1 MAKKK
6 KEFKD
11 DSPKAPF
18 WMTTYGDMVTL
29 LLTFFILMFAM
40 STISERKFMQ
50 AARSLQE
57 ALGGGIMEGSISVI
71 GEESMTT
78 GTSGLTRA
86 DIDIL
91 ETLEQIA
98 AMMEDEALSEMTSM
112 EIIGAGEVLIR
123 LGDEMLFDPGKAVLK
138 PGARRILR
146 GITESI
152 IGTTQKL
159 WVEGHTDNVPIY
171 SRQFPSNWELS
182 TARALSVVKY
192 LQRLG
197 IPSDQLAAVG
207 HSEYVP
213 LTTNDTPQG
222 RQTNRR
228 VELYITWR
236 EVPFYE

>member
-1 MAKKK
+1 MAKKR
-6 KEFKD
+6 KEIID

-18 WMTTYGDMVTL
+18 WMVTYGDMVTL

-40 STISERKFMQ
+40 STINERKFMQ
-50 AARSLQE
+50 AAQSLHD
-57 ALGGGIMEGSISVI
+57 ALGGGVMDANVSVI
-71 GEESMTT
+71 GMESIAT
-78 GTSGLTRA
+78 GTSGLSRA
-86 DIDIL
+86 DVDIL

-98 AMMEDEALSEMTSM
+98 AMLEDEAIAEMTSM
-112 EIIGAGEVLIR
+112 EIIGAGEILLR
-123 LGDEMLFDPGKAVLK
+123 LGDEMLFDPGRAELK
-138 PGARRILR
+138 TGAHRILR

-152 IGTTQKL
+152 IGTTEKL

-171 SRQFPSNWELS
+171 SKEFPSNWELS

-192 LQRLG
+192 LQQLG
-197 IPSDQLAAVG
+197 IPADQLAAVG

-213 LTTNDTPQG
+213 LTTNSTPEG

-236 EVPFYE
+236 ETRFYE

>member
-11 DSPKAPF
+11 DAPKAPF

-40 STISERKFMQ
+40 STINERKFMQ
-50 AARSLQE
+50 AAQSLQE
-57 ALGGGIMEGSISVI
+57 ALGGGVMDASISVI
-71 GEESMTT
+71 GEETLMT
-78 GTSGLTRA
+78 GTSGITRQ
-86 DIDIL
+86 DVDIL

-98 AMMEDEALSEMTSM
+98 ELMEDEALSEMSSM
-112 EIIGAGEVLIR
+112 EIIGAGEVLLR

-138 PGARRILR
+138 TGARQIIR

-152 IGTTQKL
+152 IGTTEKV

-171 SRQFPSNWELS
+171 SLEFPSNWELS

-192 LQRLG
+192 LQQLG

-213 LTTNDTPQG
+213 LATNDTPEG
-222 RQTNRR
+222 RQKNRR

-236 EVPFYE
+236 EEQFYE

>member
-6 KEFKD
+6 KEFVD
-11 DSPKAPF
+11 NSPKAPF

-40 STISERKFMQ
+40 STINERKFMQ
-50 AARSLQE
+50 AAKSLQE
-57 ALGGGIMEGSISVI
+57 ALGGGVFEGSISVI
-71 GEESMTT
+71 GEESLAS
-78 GTSGLTRA
+78 GTSGLSRE

-91 ETLEQIA
+91 ETLDQIA
-98 AMMEDEALSEMTSM
+98 AMMEDQALSEMSSM
-112 EIIGAGEVLIR
+112 EIIGAGEVLLR
-123 LGDEMLFDPGKAVLK
+123 LGDEMLFDPGRAVLK
-138 PGARRILR
+138 TGARRILR

-152 IGTTQKL
+152 IGTTEKL

-171 SRQFPSNWELS
+171 SREFPSNWELS

-192 LQRLG
+192 LQQLG
-197 IPSDQLAAVG
+197 IPADQLAAVG

-213 LTTNDTPQG
+213 LATNRTAEG
-222 RQTNRR
+222 RQKNRR

-236 EVPFYE
+236 EDRFYE